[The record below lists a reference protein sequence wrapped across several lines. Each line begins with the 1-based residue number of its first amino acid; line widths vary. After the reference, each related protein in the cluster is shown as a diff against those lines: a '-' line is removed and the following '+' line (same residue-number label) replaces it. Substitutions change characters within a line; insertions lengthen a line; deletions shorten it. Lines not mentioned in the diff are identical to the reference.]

1 MPARPPLQEIDEV
14 EEYLFRVKEMCGELC
29 DYTKEVVP
37 GKLLGTVSSKVFF
50 DSLGSFQEIYQ
61 RISKNFEAPSPFEL
75 HEFA

>member
-37 GKLLGTVSSKVFF
+37 GKLLGTVSSKV
-50 DSLGSFQEIYQ
+50 SFLFIRERS
-61 RISKNFEAPSPFEL
+61 RITLAYFL
-75 HEFA
+75 

>member
-1 MPARPPLQEIDEV
+1 MPANPPLQEIDEV

-50 DSLGSFQEIYQ
+50 DSQGSMQVLVRQGYRYF
-61 RISKNFEAPSPFEL
+61 
-75 HEFA
+75 